1 MPVDVAQIGSLVAS
15 AVMFGLLI
23 WLGLKIKDWT
33 MDEST
38 RPKWLLS
45 IIVAFNAVKYNKIA
59 GSVPTPKSN
68 VLFVTDSSSTTAKK
82 CASNCST
89 TYNCTGFT
97 FTSNNCTMVI
107 GDFGRAMMV
116 PKANWDTYFRQDKD
130 GPKYGFIQHTGDF
143 AFSTSSNVIGQR
155 MGSLI
160 TTGIDPYTLA
170 NTCIAQSSSNC
181 IGFSYTTVDPKQ
193 SWLVNN
199 TSNTEST
206 ANVMSYSLDLL
217 GTADWSEATF

>member
-1 MPVDVAQIGSLVAS
+1 MPVDIAQLGSLVAS

-33 MDEST
+33 MDDST

-45 IIVAFNAVKYNKIA
+45 IIVAFNPVKYNKIT
-59 GSVPTPKSN
+59 GSVPNPKSN

-89 TYNCTGFT
+89 TLNCTGFT
-97 FTSNNCTMVI
+97 FTSNNCTMLM
-107 GDFGRAMMV
+107 GDLGRAMMV
-116 PKANWDTYFRQDKD
+116 PKADWDTYFRQDKNS
-130 GPKYGFIQHTGDF
+130 PKYGFIQQTGDY

-155 MGSLI
+155 LGSMMTEVDTYI
-160 TTGIDPYTLA
+160 LA
-170 NTCIAQSSSNC
+170 NTCITQSSSNC
-181 IGFSYTTVDPKQ
+181 VGFSYTTVDPKQ

-199 TSNTEST
+199 TSNIEST

-217 GTADWSEATF
+217 GTSDWSETTF